1 MDLFQKS
8 KNKAVM
14 TKSRIDLKISKKK
27 NSGYCYKH
35 VPGPFLSFSLTQQI
49 ICVSFLIYV
58 GVHKKLGKTKC
69 TFIKK

>member
-14 TKSRIDLKISKKK
+14 TKSRIDLKISNRKEVTAITCTRAL
-27 NSGYCYKH
+27 SQFFTDSTYH
-35 VPGPFLSFSLTQQI
+35 LSFISHLCWFAQ
-49 ICVSFLIYV
+49 
-58 GVHKKLGKTKC
+58 KLGKAKC